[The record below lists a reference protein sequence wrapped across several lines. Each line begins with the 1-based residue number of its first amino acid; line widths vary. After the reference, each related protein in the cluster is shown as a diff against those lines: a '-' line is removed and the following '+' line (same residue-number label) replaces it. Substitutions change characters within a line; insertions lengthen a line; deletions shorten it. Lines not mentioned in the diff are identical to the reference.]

1 MLKWFQHRIAK
12 IESKKKKK
20 KSPLLLHVE
29 EKIDK

>member
-20 KSPLLLHVE
+20 SPLLLHVE